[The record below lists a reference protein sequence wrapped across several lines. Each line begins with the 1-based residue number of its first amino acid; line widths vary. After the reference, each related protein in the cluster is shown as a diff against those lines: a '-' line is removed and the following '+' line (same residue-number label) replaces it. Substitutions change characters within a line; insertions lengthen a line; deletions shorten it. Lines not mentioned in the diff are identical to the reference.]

1 MNRMSRLKS
10 LRTRVLLS
18 SAVLPLFAAPLL
30 SHADAPASDAA
41 MDACVKAFVSSKFEK
56 ERPYSVVTKETS
68 TYDRDAST
76 YRISLTATGKHSGK
90 KFAKATCVVDRGSVV
105 LSMNGRSYDVPVQA
119 TVLSAR

>member
-1 MNRMSRLKS
+1 MKHIS
-10 LRTRVLLS
+10 RTRNLLLC
-18 SAVLPLFAAPLL
+18 AALPLLAAPLL
-30 SHADAPASDAA
+30 THADATADEAA

-56 ERPYSVVTKETS
+56 DRPYSVVTKTTS
-68 TYDRDAST
+68 SYDAAASS

-105 LSMNGRSYDVPVQA
+105 LTMNGKSYDLPVEA